1 MSLISHIGPT
11 MCTNKCKSLYGCNGV
26 NFDRHQLTCELLRI
40 YPTTEDISEKAGS
53 MFAALSSLQPVVI
66 FVKTIRSTNY
76 PAAYP
81 NNDRRS
87 WSLDADN
94 NTRLVLKFKA
104 FKMEAG
110 PDYLR
115 IYDRLGGIQL
125 YSLTG
130 FLNPDDIWSKANG
143 FYITFRSDGSVT
155 YSGFSID
162 VYKTS

>member
-1 MSLISHIGPT
+1 MKAEKMSLISHIGPT

-53 MFAALSSLQPVVI
+53 MFAAISSLQPIKAAACRPNPCSENNKCIVSRHNKPFCISTVGGELI

-81 NNDRRS
+81 NSDSRS

-110 PDYLR
+110 SDVLR
-115 IYDRLGGIQL
+115 VIR
-125 YSLTG
+125 
-130 FLNPDDIWSKANG
+130 K
-143 FYITFRSDGSVT
+143 
-155 YSGFSID
+155 
-162 VYKTS
+162 